1 MKMFGAFG
9 PVAIRRRY
17 IKDIDKHPYIEYKG
31 YISDLTNDILF
42 DMIWGFWG
50 YFVMVLNTFYIKCLS
65 DMSVLYV
72 FAPGPPAAVKQ
83 PGDQTKLFFF
93 ISL

>member
-1 MKMFGAFG
+1 MFFYENVWAFG

-31 YISDLTNDILF
+31 YIADLTNDILF

-50 YFVMVLNTFYIKCLS
+50 YFVMVLNVLYIKGF
-65 DMSVLYV
+65 V
-72 FAPGPPAAVKQ
+72 
-83 PGDQTKLFFF
+83 
-93 ISL
+93 